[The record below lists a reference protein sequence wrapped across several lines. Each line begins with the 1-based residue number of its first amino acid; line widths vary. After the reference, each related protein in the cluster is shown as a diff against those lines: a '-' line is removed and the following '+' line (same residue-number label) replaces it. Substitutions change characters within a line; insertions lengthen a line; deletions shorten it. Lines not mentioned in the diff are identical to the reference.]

1 VLGRGGSSKV
11 YKVTNSNNQ
20 VYAMKKV
27 TLDRVDDSILSG
39 YINEVS
45 LLKRLSGRDGIIKL
59 YDAEI
64 NEEKGYLLMVCC

>member
-1 VLGRGGSSKV
+1 
-11 YKVTNSNNQ
+11 
-20 VYAMKKV
+20 MKKV
-27 TLDRVDDSILSG
+27 IFDRVDDNILSG

-64 NEEKGYLLMVCC
+64 DNENGYLLMVG

>member
-1 VLGRGGSSKV
+1 M
-11 YKVTNSNNQ
+11 TNSNGQ
-20 VYAMKKV
+20 VYAIKKV
-27 TLDRVDDSILSG
+27 TFDKVDDNILSS

-64 NEEKGYLLMVCC
+64 NKERGYLLMVDWFSCH

>member
-1 VLGRGGSSKV
+1 MTDANG
-11 YKVTNSNNQ
+11 Q

-27 TLDRVDDSILSG
+27 TFDGVDDSILSG

-64 NEEKGYLLMVCC
+64 NKEKEYLLMVNYLYELFILII

>member
-1 VLGRGGSSKV
+1 
-11 YKVTNSNNQ
+11 
-20 VYAMKKV
+20 MKKV
-27 TLDRVDDSILSG
+27 AFDRVDDSILSG

-64 NEEKGYLLMVCC
+64 NNEKGYLLMVG